1 VLRNQTDFNKP
12 PPLTEAD
19 MKFLRDLAAL
29 DKAHPLVRAH
39 HEDWF
44 EQLLAP
50 LLFVERNRASLNNL
64 PQIDE
69 LLDIDNTN
77 AVEDRHTSAL
87 TWRRPYRSSARGRL
101 YLGVVP
107 AT

>member
-1 VLRNQTDFNKP
+1 VLGNRTDFNKP

-19 MKFLRDLAAL
+19 TQFLRDLAAL
-29 DKAHPLVRAH
+29 DKAYPLVRAH
-39 HEDWF
+39 HED
-44 EQLLAP
+44 LCP
-50 LLFVERNRASLNNL
+50 SLFVERNRASLKNL
-64 PQIDE
+64 PQLDE

-87 TWRRPYRSSARGRL
+87 TWRRHYRSSARGRP